1 MRVTK
6 SLGRSRIS
14 CSFEPFAENRGHGAG
29 KRLHFRTERHAN
41 VRPAVFIHVQINAD
55 RVRAILVFPHIDK
68 IKILALA
75 RLLLLR
81 VVRVRNKCLAP
92 LILGKAVEEIDDLV

>member
-1 MRVTK
+1 MRTSSAPTMRVTK

-14 CSFEPFAENRGHGAG
+14 CGFEPFAKNRGHGAG
-29 KRLHFRTERHAN
+29 KRLLRTERHAN
-41 VRPAVFIHVQINAD
+41 ARPAVFIHVEISAD
-55 RVRAILVFPHIDK
+55 RVRAV
-68 IKILALA
+68 LALT

-92 LILGKAVEEIDDLV
+92 LILGKQVEEIDDLV